1 MVSSLYLLTFL
12 ASVVMTGWFLL
23 RNKKTDNLYVIFC
36 LLVII
41 NSLGRYLLSISDNL
55 GVALTAN
62 KLIYVGGCYCPLFIV
77 LALRQLCGIRI
88 SKVITGGMT
97 LFSTVMMGFVLT
109 IGHSSIYYKDVQLA
123 EGDGY
128 HYLIK
133 TYGPAHSAYMAMVL
147 LYGLLIV
154 YYLIYAI
161 RRRSHISVHTVSVI
175 SVMGMGVVIAYLLE
189 RLLKSKVSYVS
200 LGYLAAAVCLV
211 YLLERINI
219 YDLTA
224 NIAVSVERLG
234 EYGYIEF
241 DRKYRYVNANS
252 YAKELFP
259 AIEEEWRIDAPV
271 PVSDSYLYRE
281 VVLWLKESSYDGSKM
296 ISVNGRYIQMSVRD
310 IMRGRGRKAGYLV
323 ELIDRTSEQ
332 NYLNAIENYNS
343 NLQKEVER
351 KTADIVH
358 IKDMMV
364 LGMAAMVESRDNS
377 TGGHIKRTSRVVE
390 IFSDRLSD
398 CLDEFGISEEF
409 LQMVIKAAP
418 MHDLGKIA
426 VPDSVLQKQ
435 GKFTDEEYEIMKRH
449 SAEGARIVNDILKG
463 VESEEFVRVAVNV
476 AHYHHEKWNGQ
487 GYPTGI
493 KGEEIP
499 IEARIMALADVFDAL
514 VSKRCY
520 KDAYS
525 FDTAFGIIEESLGTQ
540 FDPELGRV
548 FLTCRKELEQ
558 FYRQ

>member
-55 GVALTAN
+55 GMALTAN

-364 LGMAAMVESRDNS
+364 LGMATMVESRDNS

-548 FLTCRKELEQ
+548 FLTCRKELGQ

>member
-1 MVSSLYLLTFL
+1 MVSSLYLLTFV

-41 NSLGRYLLSISDNL
+41 NSLGRYLLSVSDNL
-55 GVALTAN
+55 WMALTAN

-109 IGHSSIYYKDVQLA
+109 IGHSDIYYKDVQLA

-133 TYGPAHSAYMAMVL
+133 TYGPAHSAYVAMVL

-161 RRRSHISVHTVSVI
+161 RRRSHISVRTVSVI

-200 LGYLAAAVCLV
+200 FGYLAAAVCLV

-224 NIAVSVERLG
+224 NIAGSVERLR

-259 AIEEEWRIDAPV
+259 AMEEEWRIDAPV
-271 PVSDSYLYRE
+271 PVSDSFLYRE
-281 VVLWLKESSYDGSKM
+281 VVQWLKESSYKGSKM
-296 ISVNGRYIQMSVRD
+296 IPVNGSYIQMSVRD
-310 IMRGRGRKAGYLV
+310 IMRGRKHKAGYLV

-343 NLQKEVER
+343 NLQKEVAH

-364 LGMAAMVESRDNS
+364 LGMATMVESRDNS
-377 TGGHIKRTSRVVE
+377 TGGHIRRTSRVVE
-390 IFSDRLSD
+390 IFSDRLSG

-435 GKFTDEEYEIMKRH
+435 GKFTAEEYEIMKRH

-463 VESEEFVRVAVNV
+463 VESEEFVCVAVNV
-476 AHYHHEKWNGQ
+476 AHYHHEKWDGQ

-493 KGEEIP
+493 SGEEIP

-558 FYRQ
+558 FYR

>member
-1 MVSSLYLLTFL
+1 MVSSLYLLTFI

-41 NSLGRYLLSISDNL
+41 NSLGRYLLSVSDNL
-55 GVALTAN
+55 WMALTAN

-109 IGHSSIYYKDVQLA
+109 IGHSDIYYKDVQLA

-133 TYGPAHSAYMAMVL
+133 TYGPAHSAYVAMVL

-161 RRRSHISVHTVSVI
+161 RRRSHISVRTVSVI

-200 LGYLAAAVCLV
+200 FGYLAAAVCLV

-224 NIAVSVERLG
+224 NIAISVERLG

-259 AIEEEWRIDAPV
+259 AMEQEWRIDAPV

-281 VVLWLKESSYDGSKM
+281 VVQWLKESSYKGSKM
-296 ISVNGRYIQMSVRD
+296 IPVNGSYIQMSVRD
-310 IMRGRGRKAGYLV
+310 IMRGRKHKAGYLV

-343 NLQKEVER
+343 NLQKEVAR

-364 LGMAAMVESRDNS
+364 LGMATMVESRDNS
-377 TGGHIKRTSRVVE
+377 TGGHIRRTSRVVE
-390 IFSDRLSD
+390 IFSDRLSG

-435 GKFTDEEYEIMKRH
+435 GKFTAEEYEIMKRH

-493 KGEEIP
+493 SGEEIP

-548 FLTCRKELEQ
+548 FLMCRKELEQ
-558 FYRQ
+558 FYR

>member
-1 MVSSLYLLTFL
+1 MVSSLYLLTFI

-41 NSLGRYLLSISDNL
+41 NSLGRYLLSVSDNL
-55 GVALTAN
+55 WMALTAN

-88 SKVITGGMT
+88 SKVITSGMT

-109 IGHSSIYYKDVQLA
+109 IGHSDIYYKDVQLA

-133 TYGPAHSAYMAMVL
+133 TYGPAHSAYVAMVL

-161 RRRSHISVHTVSVI
+161 RRRSHISVRTVSVI

-200 LGYLAAAVCLV
+200 LGYLAATVCLV

-224 NIAVSVERLG
+224 NIAISVERLG

-259 AIEEEWRIDAPV
+259 AIKQEWRIDAPV

-281 VVLWLKESSYDGSKM
+281 VVLWLKKTSYKGSKM
-296 ISVNGRYIQMSVRD
+296 IPVNGSYIQMSVRD
-310 IMRGRGRKAGYLV
+310 IMRGRKHKAGYLV

-343 NLQKEVER
+343 NLQKEVAR

-364 LGMAAMVESRDNS
+364 LGMATMVESRDNS
-377 TGGHIKRTSRVVE
+377 TGGHIRRTSRVVE
-390 IFSDRLSD
+390 IFSDRLSG

-435 GKFTDEEYEIMKRH
+435 GKFTAEEYEIMKRH

-493 KGEEIP
+493 SGEEIP

-558 FYRQ
+558 FYR

>member
-1 MVSSLYLLTFL
+1 MVSSLYLLTFV

-36 LLVII
+36 ILVII

-55 GVALTAN
+55 GMALTAN

-133 TYGPAHSAYMAMVL
+133 TYGLAHSAYMAMVL

-364 LGMAAMVESRDNS
+364 LGMATMVESRDNS

-390 IFSDRLSD
+390 IFSDRLSG

-540 FDPELGRV
+540 FDPKLGRV

>member
-1 MVSSLYLLTFL
+1 MVSSLYLLTFI

-36 LLVII
+36 ILVII
-41 NSLGRYLLSISDNL
+41 NSLGRYLLSVSDNL
-55 GVALTAN
+55 WMALTAN

-109 IGHSSIYYKDVQLA
+109 IGHSDIYYKDVQLA

-133 TYGPAHSAYMAMVL
+133 TYGPAHSAYVAMVL

-161 RRRSHISVHTVSVI
+161 RRRSHISVRTVSVI

-224 NIAVSVERLG
+224 NIAISVERLG

-259 AIEEEWRIDAPV
+259 AIEQEWQIDAPV

-281 VVLWLKESSYDGSKM
+281 VVLWLKKTSYKGSKM
-296 ISVNGRYIQMSVRD
+296 IPVNGSYIQMSVRD
-310 IMRGRGRKAGYLV
+310 IMRGRKHKAGYLV

-343 NLQKEVER
+343 NLQKEVAR

-364 LGMAAMVESRDNS
+364 LGMATMVESRDNS
-377 TGGHIKRTSRVVE
+377 TGGHIRRTSRVVE
-390 IFSDRLSD
+390 IFSDRLSG

-435 GKFTDEEYEIMKRH
+435 GKFTAEEYEIMKQH

-493 KGEEIP
+493 SGEEIP

-558 FYRQ
+558 FYR

>member
-1 MVSSLYLLTFL
+1 MVSSLYLLTFI

-41 NSLGRYLLSISDNL
+41 NSLGRYLLSVSDNL
-55 GVALTAN
+55 WMALTAN

-109 IGHSSIYYKDVQLA
+109 IGHSDIYYKDVQLA

-133 TYGPAHSAYMAMVL
+133 TYGPAHSAYVAMVL

-161 RRRSHISVHTVSVI
+161 RRRSHISVRTVSVI

-224 NIAVSVERLG
+224 NIAISVERLG

-259 AIEEEWRIDAPV
+259 AIELEWRIDAPV

-281 VVLWLKESSYDGSKM
+281 VVLWLKKTSYKGSKM
-296 ISVNGRYIQMSVRD
+296 IPVNGSYIQMSVRD
-310 IMRGRGRKAGYLV
+310 IMRGRKHKAGYLV

-343 NLQKEVER
+343 NLQKEVAR

-364 LGMAAMVESRDNS
+364 LGMATMVESRDNS
-377 TGGHIKRTSRVVE
+377 TGGHIRRTSRVVE
-390 IFSDRLSD
+390 IFSDRLSG

-426 VPDSVLQKQ
+426 IPDSVLQKQ
-435 GKFTDEEYEIMKRH
+435 GKFTAEEYEIMKRH

-493 KGEEIP
+493 SGEEIP

-548 FLTCRKELEQ
+548 FLMCRKELEQ
-558 FYRQ
+558 FYR

>member
-55 GVALTAN
+55 GMALTAN

-133 TYGPAHSAYMAMVL
+133 TYGPAHSAYVAMVL

-161 RRRSHISVHTVSVI
+161 RRRSHISVRTVSVI

-259 AIEEEWRIDAPV
+259 AIEEEWRIDALV

-332 NYLNAIENYNS
+332 NYLDAIENYNS
-343 NLQKEVER
+343 NLQKEVAR

-540 FDPELGRV
+540 FDPKLGRV

>member
-36 LLVII
+36 LFVII

-55 GVALTAN
+55 GMALTAN

-133 TYGPAHSAYMAMVL
+133 TYGPAHSAYVAMVL

-426 VPDSVLQKQ
+426 VSDSVLQKQ

>member
-1 MVSSLYLLTFL
+1 MVSSLYLLTFI

-41 NSLGRYLLSISDNL
+41 NSLGRYLLSVSDNL
-55 GVALTAN
+55 WMALTAN

-109 IGHSSIYYKDVQLA
+109 IGHSDIYYKDVQLA

-133 TYGPAHSAYMAMVL
+133 TYGPAHSAYVAMVL

-161 RRRSHISVHTVSVI
+161 RRRSHISVRTVSVI

-224 NIAVSVERLG
+224 NIAISVERLG

-259 AIEEEWRIDAPV
+259 AIEQEWRIDAPV

-281 VVLWLKESSYDGSKM
+281 VVLWLKKTSYKGSKM
-296 ISVNGRYIQMSVRD
+296 IPVNGSYIQMSVRD
-310 IMRGRGRKAGYLV
+310 IMRGRKHKAGYLV
-323 ELIDRTSEQ
+323 ELIDRTREQ

-343 NLQKEVER
+343 NLQKEVAR

-364 LGMAAMVESRDNS
+364 LGMATMVESRDNS
-377 TGGHIKRTSRVVE
+377 TGGHIRRTSRVVE
-390 IFSDRLSD
+390 IFSDRLSG

-435 GKFTDEEYEIMKRH
+435 GKFTAEEYEIMKRH

-463 VESEEFVRVAVNV
+463 VESEEFVCVAVNV

-493 KGEEIP
+493 SGEEIP

-558 FYRQ
+558 FYR

>member
-1 MVSSLYLLTFL
+1 MVSSLYLLTFI

-36 LLVII
+36 LFVII
-41 NSLGRYLLSISDNL
+41 NSLGRYLLSVSDNL
-55 GVALTAN
+55 WMALTAN

-109 IGHSSIYYKDVQLA
+109 IGHSDIYYKDVQLA

-133 TYGPAHSAYMAMVL
+133 TYGPAHSAYVAMVL

-161 RRRSHISVHTVSVI
+161 RRRNHISVRTVSVI

-224 NIAVSVERLG
+224 NIAISVERLG

-259 AIEEEWRIDAPV
+259 AIEQEWRIDAPV
-271 PVSDSYLYRE
+271 PMSDSYLYRE
-281 VVLWLKESSYDGSKM
+281 VVLWLKKSSYKGNKM
-296 ISVNGRYIQMSVRD
+296 IPVNGSYIQMSVRD
-310 IMRGRGRKAGYLV
+310 IMRGRKHKAGYLV

-343 NLQKEVER
+343 NLQKEVAR

-364 LGMAAMVESRDNS
+364 LGMATMVESRDNS
-377 TGGHIKRTSRVVE
+377 TGGHIRRTSRVVE
-390 IFSDRLSD
+390 IFSDRLSG

-435 GKFTDEEYEIMKRH
+435 GKFTAEEYEIMKRH
-449 SAEGARIVNDILKG
+449 SAEGARIVNDILND

-493 KGEEIP
+493 SGEEIP

-540 FDPELGRV
+540 FDPKLGRV
-548 FLTCRKELEQ
+548 FLMCRKELEQ

>member
-55 GVALTAN
+55 GMALTAN

-364 LGMAAMVESRDNS
+364 LGMATMVESRDNS

-390 IFSDRLSD
+390 IFSDRLSG

-540 FDPELGRV
+540 FDPKLGRV

>member
-364 LGMAAMVESRDNS
+364 LGMATMVESRDNS

-390 IFSDRLSD
+390 IFSDRLSG

-540 FDPELGRV
+540 FDPKLGRV

>member
-1 MVSSLYLLTFL
+1 MVSSLYLLTFI

-36 LLVII
+36 ILVII
-41 NSLGRYLLSISDNL
+41 NSLGRYLLSVSDNL
-55 GVALTAN
+55 WMALTAN

-109 IGHSSIYYKDVQLA
+109 IGHSDIYYKDVQLA

-133 TYGPAHSAYMAMVL
+133 TYGPAHSAYVAMVL

-161 RRRSHISVHTVSVI
+161 RRRSHISVRTVSVI

-224 NIAVSVERLG
+224 NIAISVERLG

-259 AIEEEWRIDAPV
+259 AIEQEWRIDAPV

-281 VVLWLKESSYDGSKM
+281 VVLWLKKTSYKGSKM
-296 ISVNGRYIQMSVRD
+296 IPVNGSYIQMSVRD
-310 IMRGRGRKAGYLV
+310 IMRGRKHKAGYLV

-343 NLQKEVER
+343 NLQKEVAR

-364 LGMAAMVESRDNS
+364 LGMATMVESRDNS
-377 TGGHIKRTSRVVE
+377 TGGHIRRTSRVVE
-390 IFSDRLSD
+390 IFSDRLSG

-435 GKFTDEEYEIMKRH
+435 GKFTAEEYEIMKRH

-463 VESEEFVRVAVNV
+463 VESEEFVCVAVNV

-493 KGEEIP
+493 SGEEIP

-558 FYRQ
+558 FYR

>member
-1 MVSSLYLLTFL
+1 M
-12 ASVVMTGWFLL
+12 
-23 RNKKTDNLYVIFC
+23 
-36 LLVII
+36 
-41 NSLGRYLLSISDNL
+41 
-55 GVALTAN
+55 
-62 KLIYVGGCYCPLFIV
+62 
-77 LALRQLCGIRI
+77 
-88 SKVITGGMT
+88 
-97 LFSTVMMGFVLT
+97 
-109 IGHSSIYYKDVQLA
+109 
-123 EGDGY
+123 
-128 HYLIK
+128 
-133 TYGPAHSAYMAMVL
+133 
-147 LYGLLIV
+147 IV

-161 RRRSHISVHTVSVI
+161 RRRSHISVRTVSVI

-224 NIAVSVERLG
+224 NIAISVERLG

-259 AIEEEWRIDAPV
+259 AIEQEWRIDAPV

-281 VVLWLKESSYDGSKM
+281 VVLWLKKTSYKGSKM
-296 ISVNGRYIQMSVRD
+296 IPVNGSYIQMSVRD
-310 IMRGRGRKAGYLV
+310 IMRGRKHKAGYLV

-343 NLQKEVER
+343 NLQKEVAR

-364 LGMAAMVESRDNS
+364 LGMATMVESRDNS
-377 TGGHIKRTSRVVE
+377 TGWHIRRTSRVVE
-390 IFSDRLSD
+390 IFSDRLSG

-435 GKFTDEEYEIMKRH
+435 GKFTAEEYEIMKRH

-493 KGEEIP
+493 SGEEIP

-540 FDPELGRV
+540 FDPELSRV
-548 FLTCRKELEQ
+548 FLMCRKELEQ
-558 FYRQ
+558 FYR

>member
-1 MVSSLYLLTFL
+1 MVSSLYLLTFI

-55 GVALTAN
+55 GMALTAN

-133 TYGPAHSAYMAMVL
+133 TYGPAHSAYVAMVL

-271 PVSDSYLYRE
+271 PVSDSYLYWE

-343 NLQKEVER
+343 NLQKEVAR

-364 LGMAAMVESRDNS
+364 LGMATMVESRDNS

-540 FDPELGRV
+540 FDPKLGRV

>member
-1 MVSSLYLLTFL
+1 MVSSLYLLTFI

-41 NSLGRYLLSISDNL
+41 NSLGRYLLSVSDNL
-55 GVALTAN
+55 WMALTAN

-109 IGHSSIYYKDVQLA
+109 IGHSDIYYKDVQLA

-133 TYGPAHSAYMAMVL
+133 TYGPAHSAYVAMVL

-161 RRRSHISVHTVSVI
+161 RRRSHISVRTVSVI

-224 NIAVSVERLG
+224 NIAISVERLG

-259 AIEEEWRIDAPV
+259 AIEQEWRIDAPV
-271 PVSDSYLYRE
+271 PVSDSFLYRE
-281 VVLWLKESSYDGSKM
+281 VVQWLKESSYKGSKM
-296 ISVNGRYIQMSVRD
+296 IPVNGSYIQMSVRD
-310 IMRGRGRKAGYLV
+310 IMRGRKHKAGYLV

-343 NLQKEVER
+343 NLQKEVAR

-364 LGMAAMVESRDNS
+364 LGMATMVESRDNS
-377 TGGHIKRTSRVVE
+377 TGGHIRRTSRVVE
-390 IFSDRLSD
+390 IFSDRLSG

-435 GKFTDEEYEIMKRH
+435 GKFTAEEYEIMKRH

-493 KGEEIP
+493 SGEEIP

-548 FLTCRKELEQ
+548 FLMCRKELEQ
-558 FYRQ
+558 FYR

>member
-1 MVSSLYLLTFL
+1 MVSSLYLLTFI

-41 NSLGRYLLSISDNL
+41 NSLGRYLLSVSDNL
-55 GVALTAN
+55 WMALTAN

-109 IGHSSIYYKDVQLA
+109 IGHSDIYYKDVQLA

-133 TYGPAHSAYMAMVL
+133 TYGPAHSAYVAMVL

-161 RRRSHISVHTVSVI
+161 RRRSHISVRTVSVI

-224 NIAVSVERLG
+224 NIAISVERLG

-259 AIEEEWRIDAPV
+259 AIEQEWRIDAPV

-281 VVLWLKESSYDGSKM
+281 VVLWLKKTSYKGSKM
-296 ISVNGRYIQMSVRD
+296 IPVNGSYIQMSVRD
-310 IMRGRGRKAGYLV
+310 IMRGRKHKAGYLV

-343 NLQKEVER
+343 NLQKEVAC

-364 LGMAAMVESRDNS
+364 LGMATMVESRDNS
-377 TGGHIKRTSRVVE
+377 TGGHIRRTSRVVE
-390 IFSDRLSD
+390 IFSDRLSG

-435 GKFTDEEYEIMKRH
+435 GKFTAEEYEIMKRH

-476 AHYHHEKWNGQ
+476 VHYHHEKWNGQ

-493 KGEEIP
+493 SGEEIP

-548 FLTCRKELEQ
+548 FLMCRKELEQ
-558 FYRQ
+558 FYR

>member
-36 LLVII
+36 LFVII

-55 GVALTAN
+55 GMALTAN

-364 LGMAAMVESRDNS
+364 LGMATMVESRDNS

-390 IFSDRLSD
+390 IFSDRLSG

-540 FDPELGRV
+540 FDPKLGRV

>member
-55 GVALTAN
+55 GMALTAN

-109 IGHSSIYYKDVQLA
+109 IGHSDIYYKDVQFA

-133 TYGPAHSAYMAMVL
+133 TYGPAHSAYVAMVL

-161 RRRSHISVHTVSVI
+161 RRRSHISVRTVSVI

-224 NIAVSVERLG
+224 NIAISVERLG

-259 AIEEEWRIDAPV
+259 AIEQEWRIDAPV

-281 VVLWLKESSYDGSKM
+281 VVLWLKKTSYKGSKM
-296 ISVNGRYIQMSVRD
+296 IPVNGSYIQMSVRD
-310 IMRGRGRKAGYLV
+310 IMRGRKHKAGYLV

-343 NLQKEVER
+343 NLQKEVAR

-364 LGMAAMVESRDNS
+364 LGMATMVESRDNS
-377 TGGHIKRTSRVVE
+377 TGGHIRRTSRVVE
-390 IFSDRLSD
+390 IFSDRLSG

-435 GKFTDEEYEIMKRH
+435 GKFTAEEYEIMKRH

-463 VESEEFVRVAVNV
+463 VESEEFVCVAVNV

-493 KGEEIP
+493 SGEEIP

-558 FYRQ
+558 FYR

>member
-1 MVSSLYLLTFL
+1 MVSSLYLLTFI

-41 NSLGRYLLSISDNL
+41 NSLGRYLLSVSDNL
-55 GVALTAN
+55 WMALTAN

-109 IGHSSIYYKDVQLA
+109 IGHSDIYYKDVQLA

-128 HYLIK
+128 HYLVK
-133 TYGPAHSAYMAMVL
+133 TYGPAHSAYVAMVL

-161 RRRSHISVHTVSVI
+161 RRRSHISVRTVSVI

-224 NIAVSVERLG
+224 NIAISVERLG

-259 AIEEEWRIDAPV
+259 AIEQEWRIDAPV

-281 VVLWLKESSYDGSKM
+281 VVLWLKKTSYKGSKM
-296 ISVNGRYIQMSVRD
+296 IPVNGSYIQMSVRD
-310 IMRGRGRKAGYLV
+310 IMRGRKHKAGYLV

-343 NLQKEVER
+343 NLQKEVAR

-364 LGMAAMVESRDNS
+364 LGMATMVESRDNS
-377 TGGHIKRTSRVVE
+377 TGGHIRRTSRVVE
-390 IFSDRLSD
+390 IFSDRLSG

-435 GKFTDEEYEIMKRH
+435 GKFTAEEYEIMKRH

-493 KGEEIP
+493 SGEEIP

-548 FLTCRKELEQ
+548 FLMCRKELEQ
-558 FYRQ
+558 FYR

>member
-1 MVSSLYLLTFL
+1 MVSSLYLLTFI

-23 RNKKTDNLYVIFC
+23 RNKKTDNLYVVFC

-41 NSLGRYLLSISDNL
+41 NSLGRYLLSVSDNL
-55 GVALTAN
+55 WMALTAN

-77 LALRQLCGIRI
+77 LALRQLCDIRI

-109 IGHSSIYYKDVQLA
+109 IGHSGIYYKDVQLA

-133 TYGPAHSAYMAMVL
+133 TYGPAHSAYVAMVL

-161 RRRSHISVHTVSVI
+161 RRRSHISVRTVSVI

-281 VVLWLKESSYDGSKM
+281 VVLWLKESSYEGSKM
-296 ISVNGRYIQMSVRD
+296 ISVNGSYIQMSVRD
-310 IMRGRGRKAGYLV
+310 IMRGRKHKAGYLV

-343 NLQKEVER
+343 NLQKEVAH

-364 LGMAAMVESRDNS
+364 LGMATMVESRDNS

-390 IFSDRLSD
+390 IFSDRLSG

-426 VPDSVLQKQ
+426 IPDSVLQKQ

-493 KGEEIP
+493 SGEEIP

-525 FDTAFGIIEESLGTQ
+525 FDKAFGIIEESLGTH
-540 FDPELGRV
+540 FDPKLGRV

>member
-1 MVSSLYLLTFL
+1 MVSSLYLLTFI

-36 LLVII
+36 ILVII
-41 NSLGRYLLSISDNL
+41 NSLGRYLLSVSDNL
-55 GVALTAN
+55 WMALTAN

-109 IGHSSIYYKDVQLA
+109 IGHSDIYYKDVQLA

-133 TYGPAHSAYMAMVL
+133 TYGPAHSAYVAMVL

-161 RRRSHISVHTVSVI
+161 RRRSHISVRTVSVI

-224 NIAVSVERLG
+224 NIAISVERLG

-259 AIEEEWRIDAPV
+259 AIEQEWRIDAPV

-281 VVLWLKESSYDGSKM
+281 VVLWLKKTSYKGSKM
-296 ISVNGRYIQMSVRD
+296 IPVNGSYIQMSVRD
-310 IMRGRGRKAGYLV
+310 IMRGRKHKAGYLV

-343 NLQKEVER
+343 NLQKEVAR

-364 LGMAAMVESRDNS
+364 LGMATMVESRDNS
-377 TGGHIKRTSRVVE
+377 TGGHIRRTSRVVE
-390 IFSDRLSD
+390 IFSDRLSG

-435 GKFTDEEYEIMKRH
+435 GKFTAEEYEIMKRH

-493 KGEEIP
+493 SGEEIP

-548 FLTCRKELEQ
+548 FLMCRKELEQ
-558 FYRQ
+558 FYR

>member
-1 MVSSLYLLTFL
+1 MVSSLYLLTFV

-55 GVALTAN
+55 GMALTAN

-133 TYGPAHSAYMAMVL
+133 TYGLAHSAYMAMVL

-364 LGMAAMVESRDNS
+364 LGMATMVESRDNS

-390 IFSDRLSD
+390 IFSDRLSG

-540 FDPELGRV
+540 FDPKLGRV

>member
-55 GVALTAN
+55 GMALTAN

-343 NLQKEVER
+343 NLQKEVAR

-364 LGMAAMVESRDNS
+364 LGMATMVESRDNS

-390 IFSDRLSD
+390 IFSNRLSD

>member
-1 MVSSLYLLTFL
+1 MVSSLYLLTFI

-41 NSLGRYLLSISDNL
+41 NSLGRYLLSVSDNL
-55 GVALTAN
+55 WMALTAN

-88 SKVITGGMT
+88 SKVITSGMT

-109 IGHSSIYYKDVQLA
+109 IGHSDIYYKDVQLA

-133 TYGPAHSAYMAMVL
+133 TYGPAHSAYVAMVL

-161 RRRSHISVHTVSVI
+161 RRRSHISVRTVSVI

-200 LGYLAAAVCLV
+200 LGYLAATVCLV

-224 NIAVSVERLG
+224 NIAISVERLG

-259 AIEEEWRIDAPV
+259 AIEQEWRIDAPV

-281 VVLWLKESSYDGSKM
+281 VVLWLKKTSYKGSKM
-296 ISVNGRYIQMSVRD
+296 IPVNGSYIQMSVRD
-310 IMRGRGRKAGYLV
+310 IMRGRKHKAGYLV

-343 NLQKEVER
+343 NLQKEVAR

-364 LGMAAMVESRDNS
+364 LGMATMVESRDNS
-377 TGGHIKRTSRVVE
+377 TGGHIRRTSRVVE
-390 IFSDRLSD
+390 IFSDRLSG

-435 GKFTDEEYEIMKRH
+435 GKFTAEEYEIMKRH

-493 KGEEIP
+493 SGEEIP

-558 FYRQ
+558 FYR

>member
-1 MVSSLYLLTFL
+1 MVSSLYLLTFI

-41 NSLGRYLLSISDNL
+41 NSLGRYLLSVSDNL
-55 GVALTAN
+55 WMALTAN

-77 LALRQLCGIRI
+77 LALRQLCGIQI

-109 IGHSSIYYKDVQLA
+109 IGHSDIYYKDVQLA

-133 TYGPAHSAYMAMVL
+133 TYGPAHSAYVAMVL

-161 RRRSHISVHTVSVI
+161 RRRSHISVRTVSVI

-224 NIAVSVERLG
+224 NIAISVERLG

-259 AIEEEWRIDAPV
+259 AIEQEWRIDAPV

-281 VVLWLKESSYDGSKM
+281 VVLWLKKTSYKGSKM
-296 ISVNGRYIQMSVRD
+296 IPVNGSYIQMSVRD
-310 IMRGRGRKAGYLV
+310 IMRGRKHKAGYLV

-343 NLQKEVER
+343 NLQKEVAR

-364 LGMAAMVESRDNS
+364 LGMATMVESRDNS
-377 TGGHIKRTSRVVE
+377 TGGHIRRTSRVVE
-390 IFSDRLSD
+390 IFSDRLSG

-435 GKFTDEEYEIMKRH
+435 GKFTAEEYEIMKRH

-463 VESEEFVRVAVNV
+463 VESEEFVCVAVNV

-493 KGEEIP
+493 SGEEIP

-558 FYRQ
+558 FYR

>member
-55 GVALTAN
+55 GMALTAN

-364 LGMAAMVESRDNS
+364 LGMATMVESRDNS

>member
-1 MVSSLYLLTFL
+1 
-12 ASVVMTGWFLL
+12 MTGWFLL

-55 GVALTAN
+55 GMALTAN

-281 VVLWLKESSYDGSKM
+281 VVLWLKESYYDGSKM

-343 NLQKEVER
+343 NLQKEVAR

-364 LGMAAMVESRDNS
+364 LGMATMVESRDNS

>member
-364 LGMAAMVESRDNS
+364 LGMATMVESRDNS

-390 IFSDRLSD
+390 IFSDRLSG

-514 VSKRCY
+514 ESKRCY

-540 FDPELGRV
+540 FDPKLGRV

>member
-1 MVSSLYLLTFL
+1 MVSSLYLLTFI

-41 NSLGRYLLSISDNL
+41 NSLGRYLLSVSDNL
-55 GVALTAN
+55 WMALTAN

-109 IGHSSIYYKDVQLA
+109 IGHSDIYYKDVQLA

-133 TYGPAHSAYMAMVL
+133 TYGPAHSAYVAMVL

-161 RRRSHISVHTVSVI
+161 RRRSHISVRTVSVI

-224 NIAVSVERLG
+224 NIAISVERLG

-259 AIEEEWRIDAPV
+259 AIEQEWRIDAPV

-281 VVLWLKESSYDGSKM
+281 VVLWLKKTSYKGSKM
-296 ISVNGRYIQMSVRD
+296 IPVNGSYIQMSVRD
-310 IMRGRGRKAGYLV
+310 IMRGRKHKAGYLV

-343 NLQKEVER
+343 NLQKEVAR

-364 LGMAAMVESRDNS
+364 LGMATMVESRDNS
-377 TGGHIKRTSRVVE
+377 TGGHIRRTSRVVE
-390 IFSDRLSD
+390 IFSDRLSG

-435 GKFTDEEYEIMKRH
+435 GKFTAEEYEIMKRH

-463 VESEEFVRVAVNV
+463 VESEEFVCVAVNV

-493 KGEEIP
+493 SGEEIP

-514 VSKRCY
+514 VSTRCY

-558 FYRQ
+558 FYR

>member
-41 NSLGRYLLSISDNL
+41 NSLGRYLLSVSDNL
-55 GVALTAN
+55 GMALTAN

-109 IGHSSIYYKDVQLA
+109 IGHSGIYYKDVQLA

-133 TYGPAHSAYMAMVL
+133 TYGPAHSAYMIMVL

-161 RRRSHISVHTVSVI
+161 RRRSHISVRTVSVI

-296 ISVNGRYIQMSVRD
+296 ISVNGKYIQMSVRD

-343 NLQKEVER
+343 NLQKEVAR

-358 IKDMMV
+358 VKDMMV
-364 LGMAAMVESRDNS
+364 LGMATMVESRDNS
-377 TGGHIKRTSRVVE
+377 TGGHIRRTSRVVE

-525 FDTAFGIIEESLGTQ
+525 FDTAFGIIEESLGTH
-540 FDPELGRV
+540 FDPKLGRV

>member
-1 MVSSLYLLTFL
+1 MVSSLYLLTFI

-41 NSLGRYLLSISDNL
+41 NSLGRYLLSVSDNL
-55 GVALTAN
+55 WMALTAN

-109 IGHSSIYYKDVQLA
+109 IGHSDIYYKDVQLA

-133 TYGPAHSAYMAMVL
+133 TYGPAHSAYVAMVL

-161 RRRSHISVHTVSVI
+161 RRRSHISVRTVSVI

-224 NIAVSVERLG
+224 NIAISVERLG

-259 AIEEEWRIDAPV
+259 AIEQEWRIDAPV

-281 VVLWLKESSYDGSKM
+281 VVLWLKKTSYKGSKM
-296 ISVNGRYIQMSVRD
+296 IPVNGSYIQMSVRD
-310 IMRGRGRKAGYLV
+310 IMRGRKHKAGYLV

-343 NLQKEVER
+343 NLQKEVAR

-364 LGMAAMVESRDNS
+364 LGMATMVESRDNS
-377 TGGHIKRTSRVVE
+377 TGGHIRRTSRVVE
-390 IFSDRLSD
+390 IFSDRLSG

-435 GKFTDEEYEIMKRH
+435 GKFTAEEYEIMKRH

-463 VESEEFVRVAVNV
+463 VESEEFVCVAVNV

-493 KGEEIP
+493 SGEEIP

-558 FYRQ
+558 FYR

>member
-1 MVSSLYLLTFL
+1 MVSSLYLLTFI

-41 NSLGRYLLSISDNL
+41 NSLGRYLLSVSDNL
-55 GVALTAN
+55 WMALTAN

-133 TYGPAHSAYMAMVL
+133 TYGPAHSAYVAMVL

-463 VESEEFVRVAVNV
+463 VESEEFVCVAVNV

-493 KGEEIP
+493 SGEEIP

-558 FYRQ
+558 FYR

>member
-1 MVSSLYLLTFL
+1 MVSSLYLLTFI

-41 NSLGRYLLSISDNL
+41 NSLGRYLLSVSDNL
-55 GVALTAN
+55 WMALTAN

-88 SKVITGGMT
+88 SKVITVGMT
-97 LFSTVMMGFVLT
+97 LFSTVMMALVMT
-109 IGHSSIYYKDVQLA
+109 IGWSGIYYKDVQLA

-133 TYGPAHSAYMAMVL
+133 TYGPAHSAYVAMVL

-161 RRRSHISVHTVSVI
+161 RRRSHISVRTVSVI

-224 NIAVSVERLG
+224 NIAISVERLG

-259 AIEEEWRIDAPV
+259 AIEQEWRIDAPV

-281 VVLWLKESSYDGSKM
+281 VVLWLKKTSYKGSKM
-296 ISVNGRYIQMSVRD
+296 IPVNGSYIQMSVRD
-310 IMRGRGRKAGYLV
+310 IMRGRKHKAGYLV

-343 NLQKEVER
+343 NLQKEVAH

-364 LGMAAMVESRDNS
+364 LGMATMVESRDNS
-377 TGGHIKRTSRVVE
+377 TGGHIRRTSRVVE
-390 IFSDRLSD
+390 IFSDRLSG

-426 VPDSVLQKQ
+426 IPDSVLQKQ
-435 GKFTDEEYEIMKRH
+435 GKFTAEEYEIMKRH

-493 KGEEIP
+493 SGEEIP

-548 FLTCRKELEQ
+548 FLMCRKELEQ
-558 FYRQ
+558 FYR

>member
-1 MVSSLYLLTFL
+1 MVSSLYLLTFI

-55 GVALTAN
+55 GMALTAN

-133 TYGPAHSAYMAMVL
+133 TYGPAHSAYVAMVL

-161 RRRSHISVHTVSVI
+161 RRRSHISVRTVSVI

-271 PVSDSYLYRE
+271 PVSDSYLYQE
-281 VVLWLKESSYDGSKM
+281 VVLWLKESSYEGSKM
-296 ISVNGRYIQMSVRD
+296 ISVNGSYIQMSVRD
-310 IMRGRGRKAGYLV
+310 IMRGRKHKAGYLV

-364 LGMAAMVESRDNS
+364 LGMATMVESRDNS

-390 IFSDRLSD
+390 IFSDRLSG

-540 FDPELGRV
+540 FDPKLGRV

>member
-1 MVSSLYLLTFL
+1 MVSSLYLLTFI

-41 NSLGRYLLSISDNL
+41 NSLGRYLLSVSDNL
-55 GVALTAN
+55 WMALTAN

-88 SKVITGGMT
+88 SKVITSGMT

-109 IGHSSIYYKDVQLA
+109 IGHSDIYYKDVQLA

-133 TYGPAHSAYMAMVL
+133 TYGPAHSAYVAMVL

-161 RRRSHISVHTVSVI
+161 RRRSHISVRTVSVI

-224 NIAVSVERLG
+224 NIAISVERLG

-259 AIEEEWRIDAPV
+259 AIEQEWRIDAPV

-281 VVLWLKESSYDGSKM
+281 VVLWLKKTSYKGSKM
-296 ISVNGRYIQMSVRD
+296 IPVNGSYIQMSVRD
-310 IMRGRGRKAGYLV
+310 IMRGRKHKAGYLV

-343 NLQKEVER
+343 NLQKEVAR

-364 LGMAAMVESRDNS
+364 LGMATMVESRDNS
-377 TGGHIKRTSRVVE
+377 TGGHIRRTSRVVE
-390 IFSDRLSD
+390 IFSDRLSG

-435 GKFTDEEYEIMKRH
+435 GKFTAEEYEIMKRH

-493 KGEEIP
+493 SGEEIP

-558 FYRQ
+558 FYR

>member
-1 MVSSLYLLTFL
+1 MVSSLYLLTFI

-41 NSLGRYLLSISDNL
+41 NSLGRYLLSVSDNL
-55 GVALTAN
+55 WMALTAN

-109 IGHSSIYYKDVQLA
+109 IGHSDIYYKDVQLA

-133 TYGPAHSAYMAMVL
+133 TYGPAHSAYVAMVL

-161 RRRSHISVHTVSVI
+161 RRRSHISVRTVSVI

-224 NIAVSVERLG
+224 NIAISVERLG

-259 AIEEEWRIDAPV
+259 AIELEWRIDAPV

-281 VVLWLKESSYDGSKM
+281 VVLWLKKTSYKGSKM
-296 ISVNGRYIQMSVRD
+296 IPVNGSYIQMSVRD
-310 IMRGRGRKAGYLV
+310 IMRGRKHKAGYLV

-343 NLQKEVER
+343 NLQKEVAR

-364 LGMAAMVESRDNS
+364 LGMATMVESRDNS
-377 TGGHIKRTSRVVE
+377 TGGHIRRTSRVVE
-390 IFSDRLSD
+390 IFSDRLSG
-398 CLDEFGISEEF
+398 CLDEFGISEKF

-426 VPDSVLQKQ
+426 IPDSVLQKQ
-435 GKFTDEEYEIMKRH
+435 GKFTAEEYEIMKRH
-449 SAEGARIVNDILKG
+449 SAEGARIVNDILAG

-493 KGEEIP
+493 SGEEIP

-558 FYRQ
+558 FYR

>member
-55 GVALTAN
+55 GMALTAN

-281 VVLWLKESSYDGSKM
+281 VVLWLKESYYDGSKM

-343 NLQKEVER
+343 NLQKEVAR

-364 LGMAAMVESRDNS
+364 LGMATMVESRDNS

>member
-1 MVSSLYLLTFL
+1 MVSSLYLLTFA

-36 LLVII
+36 ILVII

-55 GVALTAN
+55 GMALTAN

-77 LALRQLCGIRI
+77 LALRQLCDIRI

-133 TYGPAHSAYMAMVL
+133 TYGLAHSAYMAMVL

-364 LGMAAMVESRDNS
+364 LGMATMVESRDNS

-390 IFSDRLSD
+390 IFSDRLSG

-540 FDPELGRV
+540 FDPKLGRV